1 MNVVRAAEYKHI
13 IEALRDPQRRSWIM
27 LNPTSIGD
35 TAIVCA
41 LSHAF
46 VKQHGHAI
54 TMVVPED
61 HLAVTQMFPNRFL
74 RVLTVDR
81 PTMMHIINHYLEPD
95 RFELDV
101 PFCAHPYDLGDGRS
115 DELMYL
121 YKYPGR
127 GGLNVTDMY
136 RYLLR
141 LPWSAQLERPQ
152 IPAEWDREARQ
163 LADSVGMKMNQ
174 SVTLFPANS
183 SAHPQFPDLFWQ
195 TLAARLAE
203 RGLKVFTNM
212 KGGNF
217 RPKTMPVAGTTP
229 IELPMHL
236 SLSLVR
242 HAGRTISGAHGMQFL
257 QFLGGRFKQMTVAMP
272 IAKQFTDFSM
282 NSRVYHPSAFMA
294 QFMYPEL
301 CLGLP
306 FAEFSVPFDGSD
318 EDLKSAAVAIADESF
333 DDAGCY
339 KRPGS
344 GTQPYLEEHA
354 GWLSELIQPLP
365 IGL

>member
-1 MNVVRAAEYKHI
+1 MNVARAAEYKQI
-13 IEALRDPQRRSWIM
+13 LEALRDPQRRSWIM

-35 TAIVCA
+35 TATVCA
-41 LSHAF
+41 FANAF
-46 VKQHGHAI
+46 VKKHGHAI
-54 TMVVPED
+54 TMVVPPD
-61 HLAVTQMFPNRFL
+61 HVAVTQMFPNRFL
-74 RVLTVDR
+74 RVLTMERHVQL
-81 PTMMHIINHYLEPD
+81 HVIQNYLESD

-127 GGLNVTDMY
+127 GGLNFTDMY

-141 LPWSAQLERPQ
+141 LPWNASLERPQ
-152 IPAEWDREARQ
+152 IPEQWDREAQ
-163 LADSVGMKMNQ
+163 QMADSVGMKKGQ

-183 SAHPQFPDLFWQ
+183 SQHPQFPDVFWEA
-195 TLAARLAE
+195 LAARLAE

-217 RPKTMPVAGTTP
+217 RPKTMPIAGTTP
-229 IELPMHL
+229 IEVPMHL

-242 HAGRTISGAHGMQFL
+242 YAGRTISGAHGMQFL
-257 QFLGGRFKQMTVAMP
+257 QFLGGRFRQMTVAMP
-272 IAKQFTDFSM
+272 IAKQFTDFAM
-282 NSRVYHPSAFMA
+282 NARVYHPSAFMA

-301 CLGLP
+301 CFDIP
-306 FAEFSVPFDGSD
+306 FAEFSVPYDGSD
-318 EDLKSAAVAIADESF
+318 EDLKKAAIAIADESF
-333 DDAGCY
+333 DSPNCY

-344 GTQPYLEEHA
+344 GGRSYLDEHA
-354 GWLSELIQPLP
+354 DWLSELIQPLP
-365 IGL
+365 IAL